1 MLLSTSGKSPNL
13 LRAADTTAR
22 LGVATWALTGPGPN
36 PLASSCDEAV
46 TIDGP
51 AANAQ
56 ECHLIALHAVCR
68 AFDAEVLRR
77 GCQGAPGGATR

>member
-1 MLLSTSGKSPNL
+1 
-13 LRAADTTAR
+13 
-22 LGVATWALTGPGPN
+22 
-36 PLASSCDEAV
+36 V

-68 AFDAEVLRR
+68 AFDAEVLRGR
-77 GCQGAPGGATR
+77 NGSAGGTAR